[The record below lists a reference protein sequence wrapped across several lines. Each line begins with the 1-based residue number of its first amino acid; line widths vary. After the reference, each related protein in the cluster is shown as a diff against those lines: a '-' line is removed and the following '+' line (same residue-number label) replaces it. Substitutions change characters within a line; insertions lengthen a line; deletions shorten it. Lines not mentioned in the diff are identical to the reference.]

1 MKNIIHGNKKWYIL
15 AIFIAVFTLLP
26 LFAKAETYAT
36 LDATCYPNTMTAST
50 GETVTWRASAFG
62 GNNDY
67 YITWRGTNGLSGYG
81 SNLDTEYNTSG
92 VKSASITVTSGG
104 QSITKNCNSVQIYGS
119 DINNNSNTNYNYN
132 NSNYNNYDYY
142 NNNNYNYNNYDY
154 NNYNYNNYNNY
165 NIPLTVSCSVN
176 TPFAPVGTRV
186 SWTALP
192 SGGNGNYSF
201 SWSGNDSV
209 YGYNRTLDIF
219 YNSPGIKNATV
230 TVRSGNQ
237 SISRV
242 CSNSITIGAPI
253 NPYYNNQYQN
263 TYPTYNPPVVTTPVV
278 TVPKTIIKYVEVPVK
293 KTTTE
298 VTKKATEKKTNSQVA
313 SLSTYADVPWGWV
326 AVMVIVVLLFMIMY
340 LVFNSKKI

>member
-1 MKNIIHGNKKWYIL
+1 MKNLIHTNKKSLII
-15 AIFIAVFTLLP
+15 AIFIAVFITFP
-26 LFAKAETYAT
+26 LFAKAESS
-36 LDATCYPNTMTAST
+36 LDVTCYPNTMTAST

-62 GNNDY
+62 GNGDY

-81 SNLDTEYNTSG
+81 SNLDTEYSSSG
-92 VKSASITVTSGG
+92 VKSASVTVTSGG
-104 QSITKNCNSVQIYGS
+104 RSISKNCNSVQIYGS
-119 DINNNSNTNYNYN
+119 DINNN
-132 NSNYNNYDYY
+132 
-142 NNNNYNYNNYDY
+142 NYNYNNYDY
-154 NNYNYNNYNNY
+154 NNNYNSNYNYNNYDYNNNYNNNYNYNYNNNY

-176 TPFAPVGTRV
+176 TPFAPIGTRV
-186 SWTALP
+186 SWIALP

-219 YNSPGIKNATV
+219 YNSPGVKNATV

-263 TYPTYNPPVVTTPVV
+263 QYPTYNPPVVTTPVV
-278 TVPKTIIKYVEVPVK
+278 SAPKTIIKYVEVPAK
-293 KTTTE
+293 KTATTE
-298 VTKKATEKKTNSQVA
+298 VTKKVTEKKTNSQVA

-326 AVMVIVVLLFMIMY
+326 AVMIIIVLLSMIMY

>member
-1 MKNIIHGNKKWYIL
+1 MKNIIHANKRLWII
-15 AIFIAVFTLLP
+15 AIFVAVFMTLP
-26 LFAKAETYAT
+26 LFAGAESYSN
-36 LDATCYPNTMTAST
+36 LDASCYPNTMTAAT
-50 GETVTWRASAFG
+50 GENVTWRASAFG
-62 GNNDY
+62 GNGDY
-67 YITWRGTNGLSGYG
+67 YITWRGTDGLSGYG
-81 SNLDTEYNTSG
+81 TSIDREYNTSG

-104 QSITKNCNSVQIYGS
+104 QSTTRNCNSVQVYGDS
-119 DINNNSNTNYNYN
+119 INNNY
-132 NSNYNNYDYY
+132 
-142 NNNNYNYNNYDY
+142 NNNYNYNNYDY
-154 NNYNYNNYNNY
+154 YNNYNGNYNYNYDYNYNYNYNNNY

-176 TPFAPVGTRV
+176 TPFAPIGTRV
-186 SWTALP
+186 SWIALP

-219 YNSPGIKNATV
+219 YNSPGVKNATV

-237 SISRV
+237 SITRV

-263 TYPTYNPPVVTTPVV
+263 QYPTYNPPVVTTPVV
-278 TVPKTIIKYVEVPVK
+278 TTPKTIIKYVEVPAK
-293 KTTTE
+293 KTATTE
-298 VTKKATEKKTNSQVA
+298 VVKKDTEKKATSQTL

-326 AVMVIVVLLFMIMY
+326 AVMVIVVLLSMIMY

>member
-26 LFAKAETYAT
+26 LFAKAETYVN
-36 LDATCYPNTMTAST
+36 LDASCYPNTMTAAT
-50 GETVTWRASAFG
+50 GENVTWRASAFG

-81 SNLDTEYNTSG
+81 SNIDKEYNTSG

-104 QSITKNCNSVQIYGS
+104 QSITRNCNTVQVYGS
-119 DINNNSNTNYNYN
+119 DINNNNNDYYNYN
-132 NSNYNNYDYY
+132 
-142 NNNNYNYNNYDY
+142 NYNNYDY
-154 NNYNYNNYNNY
+154 NYNNNYNNYDYNYNYNNYNYNNY

-201 SWSGNDSV
+201 SWYGSDSV

-237 SISRV
+237 SITRV
-242 CSNSITIGAPI
+242 CSNTITIGVPI

-263 TYPTYNPPVVTTPVV
+263 TYPSYTPPVVTTPVV
-278 TVPKTIIKYVEVPVK
+278 STPKTIIKYVEVPAK
-293 KTTTE
+293 KTTTTE
-298 VTKKATEKKTNSQVA
+298 VVKKETEKKTNDQKI